1 MACKC
6 SELDWRD
13 VDQTAE
19 HHPACTSGMRKYE
32 GYGLL
37 GDGQPVRLEEITE
50 SLLMLSEEKDFVSDL
65 SRIPEWK
72 GDGHT
77 KEDCEK
83 RFSDS
88 SFGVDATAR
97 IGEFNFDAVFLELL
111 EKHKD
116 AIAEI
121 VIAHIV
127 NHTELGN
134 QLLLE
139 IRKGR

>member
-88 SFGVDATAR
+88 SFGVDAMDSY
-97 IGEFNFDAVFLELL
+97 E
-111 EKHKD
+111 
-116 AIAEI
+116 
-121 VIAHIV
+121 
-127 NHTELGN
+127 
-134 QLLLE
+134 
-139 IRKGR
+139 